1 MIRKA
6 RYRAFDRLED
16 MINTNNTSMPIN
28 MNHRPK
34 WRAYQDKLKREAI
47 LAQYRRKLILTG
59 IIVSGLILITL
70 AGIWLSSQ
78 MNTTV
83 TAAPTVEQE
92 PPEPVGF
99 SHDKVMA
106 MLSPVN
112 GNGIK
117 FAEELVIENG
127 GVRYVLKTT
136 INTKLQS
143 HVDRML
149 NRSRTIQAAVVV
161 LNPHDGRVLAMS
173 SHDKSGNGDNLCV
186 KAEYPA
192 ASLFKIVS
200 AAAAIEA
207 AGYSPEKKLY
217 FNGRRHTLYKNQL
230 KERRGRYT
238 TETKFR
244 KAFAASN
251 NSVFGKLG
259 IHVLGRQ
266 VMDDYASKFYFNRPI
281 PFDIPVEM
289 SSTEVPN
296 DEYGLAEI
304 ASGFNKVT
312 MVSPLHAA
320 LLASTV
326 VNKGEMVVPRV
337 VETVSDDSQTVLYR
351 SRYRTMGPTINPNTA
366 VGLKLMMEDTARYGT
381 GRKAFRKLRRRKTF
395 KNFDLGA
402 KTGTIND
409 VTDQFKLDWVT
420 AFALSPDGAEVICI
434 GVLAVHGEKL
444 GTRAT
449 EMARAIIDYNFRS

>member
-1 MIRKA
+1 
-6 RYRAFDRLED
+6 
-16 MINTNNTSMPIN
+16 

-47 LAQYRRKLILTG
+47 LAQYKKKLILAG
-59 IIVSGLILITL
+59 CIVSGIILMIW
-70 AGIWLSSQ
+70 AGIWMSSQ
-78 MNTTV
+78 MKTSV
-83 TAAPTVEQE
+83 TAAPTVDQ
-92 PPEPVGF
+92 PRLEPVRF
-99 SHDKVMA
+99 SHEKVAA
-106 MLSPVN
+106 MLSPVS
-112 GNGIK
+112 GDGINL
-117 FAEELVIENG
+117 AEEVFLDNG
-127 GVRYVLKTT
+127 GVRYTLKTT
-136 INTKLQS
+136 IDAKLQS
-143 HVDRML
+143 YIDRML
-149 NRSRTIQAAVVV
+149 NRSKTIQAAVIV

-173 SHDKSGNGDNLCV
+173 SYDKSGNGSNLCL
-186 KAEYPA
+186 KAGYPA

-238 TETKFR
+238 NETKFR

-266 VMDDYASKFYFNRPI
+266 VIDEYASKFYFNRPI
-281 PFDIPVEM
+281 PFDIPVEI
-289 SSTEVPN
+289 SSTEVPD

-312 MVSPLHAA
+312 TVSPLHAA
-320 LLASTV
+320 LLACTV

-337 VETVSDDSQTVLYR
+337 IDTVSDESQEVLYR
-351 SRYRTMGPTINPNTA
+351 SRYRTLGPTINTKTA
-366 VGLKLMMEDTARYGT
+366 DGLKMMMEDTVRYGT
-381 GRKAFRKLRRRKTF
+381 GRKAFRKLRRRKIF
-395 KNFDLGA
+395 KKFDLGA

-409 VTDQFKLDWVT
+409 ITDRFKFDWVT
-420 AFALSPDGAEVICI
+420 AFALAPDDTEGVCI

-449 EMARAIIDYNFRS
+449 EMARAIIDYKFRS